1 MDGKNRAA
9 SSYLSPGNPPA
20 DKEQNDPLAQVF
32 HNACSYNFFAMA
44 ELLHR
49 LAKGEKGTPELSLR
63 DDPAQETLRFSA
75 DASLAFPCS
84 DISALKRDT
93 SGAFR
98 MTTTFMGLQGS
109 QSPLPGYYLDHLAW
123 KAVHEQSPVGDF
135 LDMFS
140 HRLTQFVWHIWR
152 KYRYHIS
159 FRNGGVDAFSQRM
172 YSLVGLGHRQLR
184 DKLAINHSKMLA
196 YSGILAN
203 PGRSPEIICGLVSH
217 CFDLSDVTLQ
227 NWQRRKVDIEPDQQN
242 SLGSYSLKN
251 GEKLA
256 GRSVLGN
263 FVLGTRVPDLSG
275 KFQLS
280 ITSLTRKQFLSF
292 LPSGENF
299 LPLTMFVSFILR
311 DQLAWDLH
319 LGLAPEQVGAMR
331 QGDEIQIGRLMVRVH
346 LNRGDIP
353 HYDEEMATPETIVT
367 NRDMLTDTLLSTEGA
382 PHYPGMT
389 HRHQLADTVVNGFS
403 TDPLQALQSE
413 SLITTGDPL
422 SGIAAVRPSAPLS
435 DPASN
440 GGINTPFMDLPP
452 IYASPGDRN
461 DDFSVAE
468 MAQRHL
474 AVTPLLR
481 GLGGSLTVSNS
492 DDADDFLEEAGR
504 TLQAAIKGLLDL
516 QQQRNSLSDKHL
528 RPLEDNPL
536 RLNMDYATALDV
548 MFAEGKS
555 PVHLAAPAA
564 VSESLRNVR
573 HHEEA
578 NRAAIVESLRVL
590 LDAFSPQN
598 LLRRFVQYRRS
609 HELRQPLDDAGAWQM
624 YSHYYEELAS
634 DRQQGFEMLF
644 NEVYAQVYDRVLREK
659 QREPEA

>member
-159 FRNGGVDAFSQRM
+159 FRNGGV
-172 YSLVGLGHRQLR
+172 
-184 DKLAINHSKMLA
+184 
-196 YSGILAN
+196 
-203 PGRSPEIICGLVSH
+203 
-217 CFDLSDVTLQ
+217 
-227 NWQRRKVDIEPDQQN
+227 
-242 SLGSYSLKN
+242 
-251 GEKLA
+251 
-256 GRSVLGN
+256 
-263 FVLGTRVPDLSG
+263 
-275 KFQLS
+275 
-280 ITSLTRKQFLSF
+280 
-292 LPSGENF
+292 
-299 LPLTMFVSFILR
+299 
-311 DQLAWDLH
+311 
-319 LGLAPEQVGAMR
+319 
-331 QGDEIQIGRLMVRVH
+331 
-346 LNRGDIP
+346 
-353 HYDEEMATPETIVT
+353 
-367 NRDMLTDTLLSTEGA
+367 
-382 PHYPGMT
+382 
-389 HRHQLADTVVNGFS
+389 
-403 TDPLQALQSE
+403 
-413 SLITTGDPL
+413 
-422 SGIAAVRPSAPLS
+422 RPSAPLS

-461 DDFSVAE
+461 DDVSAAE

-481 GLGGSLTVSNS
+481 GLGGSLTMSNS

>member
-1 MDGKNRAA
+1 MPEEKLQTLSLQVINGSELESGRAA
-9 SSYLSPGNPPA
+9 RCLFTQQGN
-20 DKEQNDPLAQVF
+20 VG
-32 HNACSYNFFAMA
+32 H
-44 ELLHR
+44 
-49 LAKGEKGTPELSLR
+49 GPECHWSVQDR
-63 DDPAQETLRFSA
+63 QQSIPAQAFTVILHDGTFCLRPQTA
-75 DASLAFPCS
+75 QLWLNQAKVTATS
-84 DISALKRDT
+84 DLI
-93 SGAFR
+93 
-98 MTTTFMGLQGS
+98 
-109 QSPLPGYYLDHLAW
+109 
-123 KAVHEQSPVGDF
+123 
-135 LDMFS
+135 
-140 HRLTQFVWHIWR
+140 
-152 KYRYHIS
+152 
-159 FRNGGVDAFSQRM
+159 
-172 YSLVGLGHRQLR
+172 QL
-184 DKLAINHSKMLA
+184 
-196 YSGILAN
+196 
-203 PGRSPEIICGLVSH
+203 
-217 CFDLSDVTLQ
+217 
-227 NWQRRKVDIEPDQQN
+227 
-242 SLGSYSLKN
+242 
-251 GEKLA
+251 
-256 GRSVLGN
+256 
-263 FVLGTRVPDLSG
+263 
-275 KFQLS
+275 
-280 ITSLTRKQFLSF
+280 
-292 LPSGENF
+292 
-299 LPLTMFVSFILR
+299 
-311 DQLAWDLH
+311 
-319 LGLAPEQVGAMR
+319 R

-389 HRHQLADTVVNGFS
+389 HRHQLADSVVNGFS
-403 TDPLQALQSE
+403 ADPLQALQSE

-461 DDFSVAE
+461 DDVSAAE

-481 GLGGSLTVSNS
+481 GLGGSLTMSNS

-644 NEVYAQVYDRVLREK
+644 NEVYAQVYDRVLRENSGSRKHEQEGVSGLRADVRHINRLRNGEKNQRGDQNPDIQVGSLKEQPSEITVTLLTEPDTNTNAEGESAAVDVQLVYLTDDSKLLAADYDQIASTPLPDVLGKNYIDHQDFNLLPDTIKTLPPVKLDEKTQFIGVVAYFSDDQATEWK
-659 QREPEA
+659 QIETVEGTGHHYRLLVHVRQSSIEMKKEDE